1 MPPSTPIRRL
11 YEHLASAKCHRA
23 LRCDNSSRLERKCRH
38 QLQSVSIWRRD
49 SIGVEQ
55 SGFDDSL
62 ADIARENEWE
72 NGHHESAEISCVAV
86 EDTLTSLEEKSQGG
100 EDYFIREL
108 SPCKSSLSD
117 DNVDYDTS
125 PTVQCNQQS
134 SFVRSF
140 SRFKLKLSSWFIPF
154 RLRVIWDSCGN

>member
-11 YEHLASAKCHRA
+11 YEHLASAKRHRA

-86 EDTLTSLEEKSQGG
+86 EDTLTSPEEKSQDG

-108 SPCKSSLSD
+108 SPLDSHSRRTRRTTMIFLLA
-117 DNVDYDTS
+117 NPHS
-125 PTVQCNQQS
+125 PTTTLIMIPVLRCNAIS
-134 SFVRSF
+134 SPLLCD
-140 SRFKLKLSSWFIPF
+140 RFQGLS
-154 RLRVIWDSCGN
+154 